1 MTALTAQ
8 PTANREEQ
16 VEDDGEIELA
26 ARADDKLGR
35 VPDPALIRCGGIEL
49 PVEEIR
55 GHRLVVIA
63 HRGQRE
69 PFAGARLQAAFLHQ
83 PDHALPADLLVLL
96 DQILVN
102 TGTAVPLLAL
112 GE

>member
-1 MTALTAQ
+1 MT
-8 PTANREEQ
+8 NS
-16 VEDDGEIELA
+16 V
-26 ARADDKLGR
+26 
-35 VPDPALIRCGGIEL
+35 VSPDPALIRCGGFEL

-63 HRGQRE
+63 HRGQLE
-69 PFAGARLQAAFLHQ
+69 PFAGARLQAVFLHQ

-96 DQILVN
+96 DQIRVN